1 MALLALPDV
10 WIKCPKRF
18 LRARR
23 NALDSLL
30 KMTEVFCGRHELW
43 NLWRCPLH
51 CRCTLAR
58 NIDSYC
64 TCRFLMSLKSRILGS
79 WENSE
84 DCVVFLATKSEF
96 EDVSH
101 ECSFELPTC
110 CYLILLCCEVS
121 VPMEKA
127 ANLLVFDC
135 FKRGCNLVSCGM
147 RGTF

>member
-1 MALLALPDV
+1 VAGTNCGIFGGVRCTAVAHWREIYRFILHMQILNEFEVANFGFVGKLGGMR
-10 WIKCPKRF
+10 RF
-18 LRARR
+18 L
-23 NALDSLL
+23 
-30 KMTEVFCGRHELW
+30 T
-43 NLWRCPLH
+43 
-51 CRCTLAR
+51 
-58 NIDSYC
+58 
-64 TCRFLMSLKSRILGS
+64 
-79 WENSE
+79 
-84 DCVVFLATKSEF
+84 TKSEF